1 MMDPGQKKTV
11 LRMIPYGLY
20 VLTAAAPD
28 GRMAAATINWITH
41 ASFEPPLVVVCV
53 KSESFIHALIEETR
67 AFALN
72 ILGKGKASRAFTF
85 FKPSTRDGQTLRGDP
100 FRIGGS
106 GAPLLESTPAFL
118 ECNLVDSLKRGDHTI
133 FAGEVVNAGIGVP
146 IQGRPDEATLW
157 LRDLG
162 EKIFYGG

>member
-28 GRMAAATINWITH
+28 GRMAAATINWMTQ

-72 ILGKGKASRAFTF
+72 ILGEGQASLAYTF
-85 FKPSTRDGQTLRGDP
+85 FKPATRDGQMLSGEP
-100 FRIGGS
+100 FRIGGA
-106 GAPLLESTPAFL
+106 GAPLLESSPAFM
-118 ECNLVDSLKRGDHTI
+118 ECNLADSLKRGDHTI
-133 FAGEVVNAGIGVP
+133 FVGEVVNAGISVYVE
-146 IQGRPDEATLW
+146 GRPDEATLW
-157 LRDLG
+157 MRDLG
-162 EKIFYGG
+162 QKIFYGG